1 MIIVGL
7 TGSIGMGKSTTA
19 ALFRE
24 EGVAVHDSDATVHRL
39 YAEQAHRHLAIDF
52 PQAFANGAFDR
63 AALAAH
69 VLGDPTALRRLEAI
83 IHPLVSANR
92 SAFLAREKAAGARI
106 CVLDVPLLF
115 ETDMDAGVD
124 VCLVVTASAEI
135 QKHRVLQRP
144 GMTPEKLQSILAR
157 QLADE
162 EKRKRAHW
170 IIDTSHGIDG
180 ARRDVRAFLRSLG
193 AGSES
198 A

>member
-1 MIIVGL
+1 MIVIGL

-19 ALFRE
+19 ALFRQ
-24 EGVAVHDSDATVHRL
+24 EGVAVHDSDATVHRI
-39 YAEQAHRHLAIDF
+39 YADEAHVHLARDF
-52 PQAFANGAFDR
+52 PQAFVGGAFDR

-69 VLGDPTALRRLEAI
+69 VLREPSALKRLEGI
-83 IHPLVSANR
+83 IHPLVSASR
-92 SAFLAREKAAGARI
+92 DAFLAKQAQAGSRV

-115 ETDMDAGVD
+115 ETGLDQSVD
-124 VCLVVTASAEI
+124 IRLVVTAPQHI
-135 QKHRVLQRP
+135 QKRRVLQRP

-157 QLADE
+157 QLSDE

-170 IIDTSHGIDG
+170 IIDTSHGIDH
-180 ARRDVRAFLRSLG
+180 ARRDVQALLRSLG